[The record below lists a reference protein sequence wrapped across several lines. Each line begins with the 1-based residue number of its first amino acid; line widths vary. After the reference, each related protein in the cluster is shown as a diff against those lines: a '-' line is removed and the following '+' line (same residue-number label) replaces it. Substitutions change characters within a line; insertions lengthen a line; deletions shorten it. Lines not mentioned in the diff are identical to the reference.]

1 MTKTVEEK
9 EKFIELRA
17 RGYSFDKIA
26 EETGT
31 SKNTLLKWNRVCGKE
46 LEEAQYFELQS
57 LLSQY
62 EVMRRNRVEA
72 LSQLLGSSLKE
83 LRKRA
88 ENDSLSRLQ
97 TDKLLNLVLTLEQ
110 RIEREAEGR
119 KIDLSPLGDWQFGE
133 YAEVD

>member
-17 RGYSFDKIA
+17 RGYSFDRIA

-31 SKNTLLKWNRVCGKE
+31 SKNTLLKWSKECSSE
-46 LEEAQYFELQS
+46 LEQAQYFELQS

-88 ENDSLSRLQ
+88 DNDSLSRLQ

-110 RIEREAEGR
+110 RIERETEGR
-119 KIDLSPLGDWQFGE
+119 KIDLTPLGGWQEIF
-133 YAEVD
+133 AEVD